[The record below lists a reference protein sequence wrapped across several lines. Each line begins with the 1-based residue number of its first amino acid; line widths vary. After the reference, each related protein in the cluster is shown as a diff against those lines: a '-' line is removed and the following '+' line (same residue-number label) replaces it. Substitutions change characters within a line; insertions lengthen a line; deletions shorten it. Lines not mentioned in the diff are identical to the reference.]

1 MPSYEISPYGFFSSN
16 YDITNEDDDGDAF
29 GIEQDDDWLASMFG
43 GYQATMTVAPHPQ
56 EHYDD
61 NSSSNMAVRIQEGS
75 LWDNFWTPTFELYNR
90 DDVHYA
96 TLRNYAADGCCN
108 PDFYEIARVKIGDRE
123 DNNIS
128 TKSIESDDDEGPPAW
143 ITVEEEFEDM
153 YLATEPNFIFRRTE
167 VRDARNDSRKQKS
180 RRKKTKAIRV
190 AKLFTDFGGCSQQHS
205 IHISK
210 DTTTEERQ
218 TILAAGVVVI
228 KLKERKR
235 QQQQQHQ
242 TS

>member
-128 TKSIESDDDEGPPAW
+128 TKSIESDDDGGPP
-143 ITVEEEFEDM
+143 
-153 YLATEPNFIFRRTE
+153 
-167 VRDARNDSRKQKS
+167 ARNDSRKQKS